1 VNTQPATASKAYEHW
16 PGITSTNL
24 DPTLRG
30 GEFEC
35 LEAVKKDLMPPPS
48 THGVPKPNELL
59 EESTFCG
66 IAGYVGLNDEA
77 LLKRMIE
84 VLRHRGPDDTGL
96 YLDEG
101 VGLAN
106 ARLSIIDIEGGHQP
120 IHNEDGTIHV
130 TYNGEIYNFRELRGI
145 LESFGH
151 RFYTQSDTEVIV
163 HSYEQFGEDFAS
175 KLNGMF
181 AIALWESRQKK
192 LILAR
197 DRMGI
202 KPLHYTIN
210 NNAIIFA
217 SEIKAILQADVTR
230 AVNVD
235 SLYNI
240 LNLGYI
246 PGNGTLFRD
255 IYKLPPS
262 TCLTF
267 QNGSFGVRSYWD
279 IPTHFPLTD
288 ESGMIGEIQKALE
301 ESIRDQMVA
310 DVPVGCFLSGGLDT
324 STIVAYAQ
332 RATSQP
338 LKTFCMGFGEQ
349 TDEFRDARLIAERFG
364 TDHYE
369 LTVDSSQG
377 IRLYPKMIWHMES
390 PKYNLYPWF
399 VCELVK
405 KYVTVCL
412 SGNGGDEVF
421 GGYYTR
427 YQNALRIQRLSKN
440 ALSPFLK
447 ITGGLLAALSKDMR
461 NKNKFRALESLGDNT
476 AEYLILAGVLP
487 NSLNK
492 TLFKDQ
498 LSSPAQLTEHYSQLF
513 QGSDF
518 LQGLMNAELRTKL
531 VDDLL
536 SVDDTMS
543 MAHSLELRVPLLDN
557 RIVDLMTV
565 VPWQM
570 KYTPGTCGKLLLRKA
585 ISGVLPEESLRKQK
599 WGFSVNI
606 QSWFKGEVGELVR
619 QILPESEALGT
630 YFRTDR
636 VRKLIADTTSSER
649 DRRKQVLLWQLLGFH
664 FWHRIFI
671 DSGRVGATALEVN
684 AMVT

>member
-1 VNTQPATASKAYEHW
+1 
-16 PGITSTNL
+16 
-24 DPTLRG
+24 
-30 GEFEC
+30 
-35 LEAVKKDLMPPPS
+35 
-48 THGVPKPNELL
+48 
-59 EESTFCG
+59 
-66 IAGYVGLNDEA
+66 
-77 LLKRMIE
+77 MIE
-84 VLRHRGPDDTGL
+84 VLHHRGPDDTGIF
-96 YLDEG
+96 LDKD
-101 VGLAN
+101 VGLGN

-120 IHNEDGTIHV
+120 IQNEDGTVHL
-130 TYNGEIYNFRELRGI
+130 TYNGEIYNYRQLRAEL
-145 LESFGH
+145 EAQGH

-163 HSYEQFGEDFAS
+163 HSYEQNGDGFVER
-175 KLNGMF
+175 LNGMF
-181 AIALWESRQKK
+181 AIAIWDSKQKK

-202 KPLHYTIN
+202 KPLHYTIR

-217 SEIKAILQADVTR
+217 SEIKAILQADVSR
-230 AVNVD
+230 VVNVD
-235 SLYNI
+235 ALYNI
-240 LNLGYI
+240 LNLGYN

-255 IYKLPPS
+255 IYKLLPS
-262 TCLTF
+262 SCLTF
-267 QNGSFGVRSYWD
+267 QNGSIRVRSYWS
-279 IPTHFPLTD
+279 IPTHFELTE
-288 ESGMIGEIQKALE
+288 ESKVIKELQGALE

-332 RATSQP
+332 KATSQP
-338 LKTFCMGFGEQ
+338 LKTFCMGFGED
-349 TDEFRDARLIAERFG
+349 TDEFRDARLIAEHFG
-364 TDHYE
+364 TDHIE

-377 IRLYPKMIWHMES
+377 MKLYPKMIWHMEA

-399 VCELVK
+399 VCELVR

-412 SGNGGDEVF
+412 SGNGGDEIF
-421 GGYYTR
+421 AGYYTR

-440 ALSPFLK
+440 PISPFLK
-447 ITGGLLAALSKDMR
+447 MFGGPLAALSKDMR
-461 NKNKFRALESLGDNT
+461 SKNKFRALESLRDNT
-476 AEYLILAGVLP
+476 AEYLILAGALP
-487 NSLNK
+487 NSLNQ
-492 TLFKDQ
+492 TLFKDH
-498 LSSPAQLTEHYSQLF
+498 LSSPAQLVEHYSQF
-513 QGSDF
+513 FKGSDF

-565 VPWQM
+565 IPWQM
-570 KYTPGTCGKLLLRKA
+570 KYAPGTYGKLLLRKA
-585 ISGVLPEESLRKQK
+585 ISGVLPEQSLRKQK

-619 QILPESEALGT
+619 QILPESSVLGT

-636 VRKLIADTTSSER
+636 IRKLIADTTDSER

-671 DSGRVGATALEVN
+671 DSERVGATSLEVN
-684 AMVT
+684 AMVA